1 MRTRELSCNRSEG
14 TIEVVLR
21 KREIGVEDAVI
32 SADYKIIAANKYEV
46 DFYYGLTNVDIMEK
60 LTSTRMDIEYEA
72 LKPALVNKIACFLNN
87 KQNKQKLR
95 RLIEEIKNNLFM
107 EMDTNIRMFKVFP
120 TEDEVGYKDLE
131 ITVEVIEEKSENE
144 QSTCKLI
151 YYIKNIFG
159 DLMRMYTQENVHTD
173 DVMKIA
179 NSTIKEKFLENNEM
193 DYFVKRHLEEIEMPI

>member
-14 TIEVVLR
+14 TIEVALR